1 MADKKKKY
9 RRAKKND
16 LLMPHV
22 ADDALKQPPLEE
34 LSIEEQRA
42 RDAVAE
48 LFRDLFGDNAGDNAQ
63 KAPALMTAQAD
74 EDVPDKDGEVGD
86 DTEAQTDVVEEEED
100 LSPEAQEDTY
110 TGEEDAASEQP
121 LLVEEL
127 NVPISLK
134 EQLESS
140 GEDFRLLLDMEY
152 EKELGDAIGFE
163 RIRAYHER
171 NINGKKSTRSR
182 NEEEGNEYDRPN
194 QNAEIAIARRY
205 KRAHSRWAVRLA
217 LSVVFFALIL
227 CYEHGPWMA
236 TLFGGAVDGSRYP
249 VPYILV
255 GIQLLVFDTVLCYR
269 PLWEGVRHM
278 LRFSPVD
285 HSAHVGVLLITFIY
299 HILLLFVPHTQ
310 APTLLLSPAALCL
323 VILSATEL
331 LNSYREALAF
341 WVISR
346 RQQKYAMLPRVSVG
360 SEQQSARV
368 RLYEDADRGNVWY
381 LRPIG
386 FVRNYFANT
395 ARHVSRHRHL
405 GAHFLLIL
413 ALGTAL
419 ALFAFAG
426 GAAGA
431 RVLGFALV
439 ATLLC
444 APVISAILT
453 SLPLFFSG
461 VFSLKRKAAIIGEL
475 PLEKGGIGDTLV
487 LPDNELFLAM
497 ERERF
502 RLLDLCDAHRVTVL
516 LRALLEK
523 LQSPLA
529 ASFAVDSDSRLST
542 AELTLSHIGDE
553 GVCADFSRI
562 ACRVALGTEEYM
574 VERGMSFKPI
584 ADSAERPLYV
594 AVDDRVCA
602 VFYVH
607 YTLSADLEPLLR
619 DLRRAGLKVAV
630 RSKDPCVRED
640 VFEQLL
646 GGSAAQIAVQKPSV
660 NELELRTER
669 VDATVVALHS
679 CKQLARAVVVCRRI
693 SRVGVWGKLLQLLCV
708 CSGAVLAA
716 LLTFFDLLVPGVVIT
731 LWILFWC
738 GVYALLSY
746 FYLRPQTEDI

>member
-1 MADKKKKY
+1 MADKKRKY

-22 ADDALKQPPLEE
+22 ADDALKPSAPEE
-34 LSIEEQRA
+34 LSLEEQRA
-42 RDAVAE
+42 RDTVAE
-48 LFRDLFGDNAGDNAQ
+48 LCRDLFGDNAQQAT
-63 KAPALMTAQAD
+63 ALMTAQAQATD
-74 EDVPDKDGEVGD
+74 AEAGD
-86 DTEAQTDVVEEEED
+86 YPEEEVEVEQ
-100 LSPEAQEDTY
+100 EAEELPDETQEEDTY
-110 TGEEDAASEQP
+110 ADEEDAASEQP
-121 LLVEEL
+121 LPVGDPDEPL
-127 NVPISLK
+127 SLK

-171 NINGKKSTRSR
+171 NINGKKSTRSSY
-182 NEEEGNEYDRPN
+182 EESGEYERPN
-194 QNAEIAIARRY
+194 QSAEIAIARRY
-205 KRAHSRWAVRLA
+205 KRSHSRWAVRLA

-227 CYEHGPWMA
+227 CYENRTWMA
-236 TLFGGAVDGSRYP
+236 TLFGGAVDGSKYP

-255 GIQLLVFDTVLCYR
+255 GLQLLVFDTVLCYR

-285 HSAHVGVLLITFIY
+285 HSAHVGVLLITFFY
-299 HILLLFVPHTQ
+299 HILLLFLPHTH

-346 RQQKYAMLPRVSVG
+346 RQQKYAMLPRICVG
-360 SEQQSARV
+360 AEQQSARV
-368 RLYEDADRGNVWY
+368 RLYEESDRADVWY

-395 ARHVSRHRHL
+395 ARHVSRHRSL

-419 ALFAFAG
+419 SLFAFAG
-426 GAAGA
+426 GGDGA
-431 RVLGFALV
+431 HVLGFSLM

-461 VFSLKRKAAIIGEL
+461 VFTLKRKAAIIGEL
-475 PLEKGGIGDTLV
+475 PLQKGSTGDVLV
-487 LPDNELFLAM
+487 LPDNEIFLAM

-523 LQSPLA
+523 IQSPLA

-542 AELTLSHIGDE
+542 AELTLSYIGSE
-553 GVCADFSRI
+553 GICADFPRME
-562 ACRVALGTEEYM
+562 CRVALGTAEYM
-574 VERGMSFKPI
+574 TERGMTFKPI
-584 ADSAERPLYV
+584 QDSAERPLYV

-607 YTLSADLEPLLR
+607 YTLSADIEPLLK
-619 DLRRAGLKVAV
+619 DLRRAGLKIAV

-640 VFEQLL
+640 VFERLL
-646 GGSAAQIAVQKPSV
+646 RGRVGRIAVHKPCAS
-660 NELELRTER
+660 ELDLRTER

-679 CKQLARAVVVCRRI
+679 CKQLARTVVVCRRV
-693 SRVGVWGKLLQLLCV
+693 SRVGVWGKLLQFVSV
-708 CSGAVLAA
+708 CSGAVLAT
-716 LLTFFDLLVPGVVIT
+716 LLTFFDLLVSGAVIT